1 MCDSEARAPPGLR
14 FGRISEEAQLL
25 QIREGS
31 PIFIFSRISY
41 IHTGQL
47 VEYVESYYRGDRYK
61 IVQRLRQ

>member
-1 MCDSEARAPPGLR
+1 MQVAVADEVAEVGVATSQ
-14 FGRISEEAQLL
+14 EAQLL
-25 QIREGS
+25 KICEGS

-41 IHTGQL
+41 IHTGQA